1 MISGEHFLI
10 FVQKTTWDLHI
21 ACAAT
26 WLISSSEVR
35 KASPLLEENERN
47 DQVQDT
53 KGETR

>member
-1 MISGEHFLI
+1 MISGEHFPI
-10 FVQKTTWDLHI
+10 FVQKAMWDLHI

-35 KASPLLEENERN
+35 KASPLLEENDRN

-53 KGETR
+53 KGRN